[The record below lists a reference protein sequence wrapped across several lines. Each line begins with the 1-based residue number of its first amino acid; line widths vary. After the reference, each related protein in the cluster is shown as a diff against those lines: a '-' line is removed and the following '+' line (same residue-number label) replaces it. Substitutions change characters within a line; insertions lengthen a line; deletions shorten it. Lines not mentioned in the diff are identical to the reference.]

1 MCFYNPLFLYITYF
15 SYLLFFHLKVVTTTG
30 AIRMVLQRTLVS
42 SSQKRAKNKAPVR
55 KTPTRLQHATQRK
68 PETLFLPCNSVE
80 ASKTSCR
87 PVRCVTTCMLGF
99 KCASVMPTKCYSILD
114 HEPFLLCE
122 LVKLLY
128 NDNLIILVHVATNF
142 QI

>member
-1 MCFYNPLFLYITYF
+1 MFLQSIV
-15 SYLLFFHLKVVTTTG
+15 SVHYLLLLPSFLSSQGGHYDWCNQDGLATN
-30 AIRMVLQRTLVS
+30 TLS

>member
-87 PVRCVTTCMLGF
+87 PVRCVTTYLYAWGQMCF
-99 KCASVMPTKCYSILD
+99 CNPTECYSILD
-114 HEPFLLCE
+114 HEPLFVL
-122 LVKLLY
+122 
-128 NDNLIILVHVATNF
+128 
-142 QI
+142 